1 MNTDSLL
8 ITGILAGIVLLP
20 VLAFLIKLLHVRV
33 DEREAVLV
41 TRFGRLAATLDK
53 PGWHFVPDRALPWV
67 DLKRVSLRRE
77 FKNIQTVYVNDHN
90 GTTVLVDLFLEY
102 RIVDAARASFGVVDW
117 ERGLTNVVSHAAL
130 SVLGNRKFEEILGE
144 RGTLADALRRDTS
157 EEIERWGIRIERVL
171 LRNVSLLP
179 EVSHQIVRS
188 VAARLERWKADIE
201 EDGRQRVAL
210 LGARTSAEIAT
221 LVAEARAA
229 YPLALSRA
237 FKRLKQKPRVCAA
250 YNELYELSLLHPQR
264 TLAFVGFKD
273 GELRPADAAMF
284 LPSLGTGSS

>member
-1 MNTDSLL
+1 MTTDSLL
-8 ITGILAGIVLLP
+8 VTGFLGGAVLVPLL
-20 VLAFLIKLLHVRV
+20 VLLIKLVHVRV
-33 DEREAVLV
+33 NEREVVLV
-41 TRFGRLAATLDK
+41 TRFGRLAATLKDA
-53 PGWHFVPDRALPWV
+53 GWHFVPDRALPWV

-77 FKNIQTVYVNDHN
+77 YKNIQTVCVNDHN

-102 RIVDAARASFGVVDW
+102 RIVDAARASFSVVDW

-144 RGTLADALRRDTS
+144 RGTLAAELRRETS

-171 LRNVSLLP
+171 LRNVALLP
-179 EVSHQIVRS
+179 EISHQVVRS

-201 EDGRQRVAL
+201 EDGRQRVAM

-229 YPLALSRA
+229 YPLALGRA
-237 FKRLKQKPRVCAA
+237 FEELKQKPRVCAA

-264 TLAFVGFKD
+264 MLSFVGFKE
-273 GELRPADAAMF
+273 GEVRPVDAAM
-284 LPSLGTGSS
+284 LMPGVGPGSS